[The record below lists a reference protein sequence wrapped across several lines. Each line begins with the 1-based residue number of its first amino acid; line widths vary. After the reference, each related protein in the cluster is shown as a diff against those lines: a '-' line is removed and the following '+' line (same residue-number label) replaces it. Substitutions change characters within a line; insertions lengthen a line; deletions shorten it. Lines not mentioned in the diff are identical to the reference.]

1 VRRHPRRRRRVAG
14 PGLLMAEV
22 ALHESTG
29 APLKIRPHW
38 SRRLAGE
45 LATLAVALMIL
56 LSLGL
61 VLLDTAPGHR
71 WLVDRLAQVETAS
84 GLRFRIG
91 RIEGSIFGESRL
103 R

>member
-1 VRRHPRRRRRVAG
+1 
-14 PGLLMAEV
+14 
-22 ALHESTG
+22 
-29 APLKIRPHW
+29 
-38 SRRLAGE
+38 
-45 LATLAVALMIL
+45 MIL

-71 WLVDRLAQVETAS
+71 WLVDRIGGRTAT

-103 R
+103 RNVQVLDQRGVFLTSPEITLDWSPAAWLTNSLSIDRWKPTGCGWSAAC